1 MKKVTFQ
8 DIKNI
13 ADYEKIRKSS
23 IASVIE
29 TKKQRRISLGDKISL
44 VFETPLTVLSQVQE
58 IMRAERIVEDANIQ
72 HEIVY

>member
-1 MKKVTFQ
+1 MKKVTLQ

-29 TKKQRRISLGDKISL
+29 TKKQRRISLGNKISL
-44 VFETPLTVLSQVQE
+44 VLETPQTVLSQVQE
-58 IMRAERIVEDANIQ
+58 LSLIHI
-72 HEIVY
+72 